1 MGIVA
6 PDLKGNRLRV
16 FQPIA
21 ARDLL
26 ARAADDLMKD
36 GLVLPELSGANAQ
49 HQITLRIK
57 LKPVRAG
64 DPQANRAGIG
74 AGGDNKIILQFLLV
88 AVIDQI
94 NTRINLRDANP
105 VKGWNLRSPARRVI
119 AQEVVNFAGQ
129 RVQAGHG
136 GLRIAPNELEREGP
150 DFGLAVAA
158 ALSGAIT
165 PAGLGLGRRRSDDH
179 FGGAEQESS
188 APAVRN
194 ELGGRGRLAAVGL
207 EEKRQT
213 GQRRLG
219 GGCRSRAGRARPG
232 GERQDQ

>member
-6 PDLKGNRLRV
+6 PDLKSNRLRV

-26 ARAADDLMKD
+26 AHATDDLMKD

-57 LKPVRAG
+57 LNPVRAG
-64 DPQANRAGIG
+64 HAQGNRAGVG
-74 AGGDNKIILQFLLV
+74 AGGDGEIVLQFSFV

-105 VKGWNLRSPARRVI
+105 VKGRNLRSPVRRVI
-119 AQEVVNFAGQ
+119 AQDVVYLAGQ
-129 RVQAGHG
+129 GVQAGHG
-136 GLRIAPNELEREGP
+136 GLGIAPNEVEGEGP

-158 ALSGAIT
+158 ARSGAT
-165 PAGLGLGRRRSDDH
+165 TQTGRGLGRGQADDH
-179 FGGAEQESS
+179 LGGAEQECS
-188 APAVRN
+188 AAAAGKK
-194 ELGGRGRLAAVGL
+194 LGWRRRLAAVGL
-207 EEKRQT
+207 EEKRQA
-213 GQRRLG
+213 GQRRMG
-219 GGCRSRAGRARPG
+219 GGCGSLRSASPPRRRA
-232 GERQDQ
+232 QDQ